1 MFMQK
6 YIFIIAVLLSASPLW
21 AQQELST
28 HFMRQ
33 TWQANRT
40 NPALA
45 PDYNFIV
52 GLPGVYNNL
61 TVENITFNTLFTEEN
76 GKQVLDIDAAILE
89 MEAENVIRENL
100 DIETLSLM
108 ARFGK
113 VGVSLSHTFRFNAFM
128 EYPKALP
135 QLIWQGNAQFVGQ
148 EIGFAPKVDIFGY
161 QEFAAGLFVD
171 LTDNFTIGGRAK
183 LLSGAGSVSSE
194 REQLRLNT
202 DAEVYQLTLDADYLV
217 NSAGSLEYDGF
228 DELNTDFDFA
238 NFDGE
243 NFFSGNTGFA
253 FDLGASLRLGDLELA
268 ASVLD
273 IGSIAWEEEVRNY
286 ALQGLF
292 EYEGLDFAQGIL
304 EDSTEF
310 GSVLDTIQQIYEV
323 EETMAGYE
331 TSLPTRYYLSAT
343 YRVNE
348 KLTVGGLFFG
358 ERYRGTTRPAVA
370 VAANMDVLPF
380 LNLGGIYSF
389 RDERF
394 DNLGINASLKLGPVQ
409 LMAATDNILTA
420 FRPEDSNSANFRLGL
435 SLLLAKRAAD

>member
-1 MFMQK
+1 MRK
-6 YIFIIAVLLSASPLW
+6 YITIAAMLLSVAPLW

-52 GLPGVYNNL
+52 GLPGLYNNL
-61 TVENITFNTLFTEEN
+61 TVENITFNTLFKEEN
-76 GKQVLDIDAAILE
+76 GQQLLDIDAAILE
-89 MEAENVIRENL
+89 MEADNILRENL

-128 EYPKALP
+128 EYPKTLP

-148 EIGFAPKVDIFGY
+148 EIGFAPKIDIFGY

-171 LTDNFTIGGRAK
+171 LTDNFTVGGRAK

-217 NSAGSLEYDGF
+217 NSSGSLEYDGF
-228 DELNTDFDFA
+228 DDLDANFDFA
-238 NFDGE
+238 NFDGS
-243 NFFSGNTGFA
+243 NFFQGNTGFA
-253 FDLGASLRLGDLELA
+253 FDLGASLRLGKLELA

-273 IGSIAWEEEVRNY
+273 LGRINWEEDVRNY
-286 ALQGLF
+286 ALEGVF
-292 EYEGLDFAQGIL
+292 EYKGLDFAQGIL

-310 GSVLDTIQQIYEV
+310 GSVLDTIEQIYEV
-323 EETMAGYE
+323 EETTVGYE
-331 TSLPTRYYLSAT
+331 TTLPARFYLSAT
-343 YRVNE
+343 YRLNE
-348 KLTVGGLFFG
+348 KLTLGGLFYS

-380 LNLGGIYSF
+380 LNIGGIYSF
-389 RDERF
+389 QNERF

-420 FRPEDSNSANFRLGL
+420 FRPEDSNGANLRLGL
-435 SLLLAKRAAD
+435 SLLFAKRKGD